1 MMHEAAPTRIVQLTP
16 PGRGA
21 IATIL
26 VEGPDA
32 RQRVVGQFRS
42 PRGDPLD
49 LCPADRL
56 TYGRFGPP
64 PGEEI
69 VVRCHSG
76 ESIEIHCHG
85 GDAAVT
91 RIVTLLGQAGATPVA
106 WPAWARL
113 RAEDPITTEA
123 RLALADARTERTSAI
138 LLDQYQG
145 ALRRA
150 WQEIQEALVSS
161 NIEHARTLLAALLAR
176 APVGRHLVEPWRV
189 VLAGAPNVGKSSLIN
204 ALLGYQRTIVHPAP
218 GTTRD
223 VVTAVTAVAGWPL
236 ALCDTAGL
244 RPGQDPLE
252 EAGIGRARE
261 QLAAA
266 DLALLVFDISR
277 PWSECDES
285 LRRRFPAALVVHNK
299 SDLAAAGP
307 RPTGHAVSAASGDAV
322 PRLLESVVQRLVPQS
337 PASGTAVPFTESLIQ
352 QLEAAREALAT
363 DDGARAMEIL
373 QGVD

>member
-1 MMHEAAPTRIVQLTP
+1 MTYEAAPTRIVQLTP

-32 RQRVVGQFRS
+32 WQQVAGQFRS
-42 PRGDPLD
+42 PRGARLD
-49 LCPADRL
+49 LCPVERL

-69 VVRCHSG
+69 VVRCHS
-76 ESIEIHCHG
+76 EQSIEIHCHG

-106 WPAWARL
+106 WREWARV
-113 RAEDPITTEA
+113 RADDPITAAA
-123 RLALADARTERTSAI
+123 RLALADARTERTAAI

-150 WQEIQEALVSS
+150 WQEIHDALASS
-161 NIEHARTLLAALLAR
+161 NISHARTLLAALLAR

-244 RPGQDPLE
+244 RSGEHPLE
-252 EAGIGRARE
+252 EAGIERARE

-266 DLALLVFDISR
+266 DLAVLVFDISR
-277 PWSECDES
+277 PWSESDES
-285 LRRRFPAALVVHNK
+285 LRLRFPAALVVHNK

-307 RPTGHAVSAASGDAV
+307 RPPAIAVSAVSGDAV
-322 PRLLESVVQRLVPQS
+322 PRLLDSVVERLVPQA
-337 PASGTAVPFTESLIQ
+337 PALGAAIPFTEPLIQ
-352 QLEAAREALAT
+352 QIEAVQEALAM
-363 DDGARAMEIL
+363 DDRARAMEIL
-373 QGVD
+373 QGAY